1 MKQIAMTE
9 ELSQL
14 IKDRVGQDVETSGLA
29 VFEAISL
36 NTRPLPGK
44 DGTIH
49 EDARITQLTLQ
60 QMADHINLGNHLP
73 LISDHQLMGEPKG
86 RVFSA
91 RAMYGERGDFE
102 LRTLFY
108 LDPTESRIIS
118 KLNAGSLDE
127 VSVSFMPT
135 QFRCSACGWD
145 YFSPEASF
153 DNLLDRTCANG
164 HEIGTDGVHAELNGL
179 ADFIELSLVARGAAD
194 KPKIVGGSESKLA
207 PATALRLVAKGFDQN
222 SLLVQA
228 TRGVSQVADFDA
240 NKFLTDLAAAQT
252 NVITLTAER
261 DQAASQ
267 VTELTGQ
274 VSGLETQV
282 TDLTAERDAL
292 QTQITELSNEDA
304 PANETDAAV
313 SFLRAQL
320 QKLTVAKG
328 EDEPELDQLPSTVAE
343 LEQEIRGLTSDLTA
357 ILPVGGVAQT
367 PNPENKGNVALNSS
381 AFRTNKKD

>member
-1 MKQIAMTE
+1 MTA

-14 IKDRVGQDVETSGLA
+14 IQTRVGSDIDTSGLA

-44 DGTIH
+44 NGTLH
-49 EDARITQLTLQ
+49 EGAVITSLTLQ
-60 QMADHINLGNHLP
+60 QMADHINNGGHLP

-91 RAMYGERGDFE
+91 KVLYGSRGDLE

-108 LDPTESRIIS
+108 LDATEDRLVR

-135 QFRCSACGWD
+135 EFRCSTCGWD

-164 HEIGTDGVHAELNGL
+164 HEIGTNGTHAELNGL
-179 ADFIELSLVARGAAD
+179 SDFIELSLVARGAAD
-194 KPKIVGGSESKLA
+194 QAKIVGQSESRLA
-207 PATALRLVAKGFDQN
+207 PATALRLVARGFDQN

-228 TRGVSQVADFDA
+228 TRGVSPVAEFDTSA
-240 NKFLTDLAAAQT
+240 F
-252 NVITLTAER
+252 
-261 DQAASQ
+261 
-267 VTELTGQ
+267 VTELTNAKVG
-274 VSGLETQV
+274 VATLTLERDGARATV
-282 TDLTAERDAL
+282 TTLTADVDRL
-292 QTQITELSNEDA
+292 TTELAAAETA
-304 PANETDAAV
+304 REAAVTALAEAGANETEAAV
-313 SFLRAQL
+313 TFMRAQL

-328 EDEPELDQLPSTVAE
+328 EAEPALDTLPGTVAE
-343 LEQEIRGLTSDLTA
+343 LEVAIRGLTADLTA
-357 ILPVGGVAQT
+357 ILPIGGVSLSNHNEKPVRNT
-367 PNPENKGNVALNSS
+367 D
-381 AFRTNKKD
+381 AFRTTPKA